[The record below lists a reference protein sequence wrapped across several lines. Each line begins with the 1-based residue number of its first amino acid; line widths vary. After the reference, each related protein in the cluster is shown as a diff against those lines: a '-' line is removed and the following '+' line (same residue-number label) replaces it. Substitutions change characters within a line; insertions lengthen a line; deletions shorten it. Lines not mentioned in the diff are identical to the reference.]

1 MSGGGGVWS
10 GVGAGGLA
18 TRGMM
23 GGRGIGL
30 LVVVG
35 GGGVWEGGGRNPRE
49 RGPKEGRW
57 WGEAKI
63 GEASRMIWAIPRWE
77 VQCMRW
83 RDQVRKA
90 ARSEGEPPAA
100 EATEVRKS

>member
-30 LVVVG
+30 LVVVERG
-35 GGGVWEGGGRNPRE
+35 GAYGEGGEETLENGVQRRVDGGVK
-49 RGPKEGRW
+49 PK
-57 WGEAKI
+57 
-63 GEASRMIWAIPRWE
+63 
-77 VQCMRW
+77 
-83 RDQVRKA
+83 
-90 ARSEGEPPAA
+90 
-100 EATEVRKS
+100 

>member
-35 GGGVWEGGGRNPRE
+35 GGAYGGGGEETLENGVQRRVD
-49 RGPKEGRW
+49 GGVKPK
-57 WGEAKI
+57 
-63 GEASRMIWAIPRWE
+63 
-77 VQCMRW
+77 
-83 RDQVRKA
+83 
-90 ARSEGEPPAA
+90 
-100 EATEVRKS
+100 